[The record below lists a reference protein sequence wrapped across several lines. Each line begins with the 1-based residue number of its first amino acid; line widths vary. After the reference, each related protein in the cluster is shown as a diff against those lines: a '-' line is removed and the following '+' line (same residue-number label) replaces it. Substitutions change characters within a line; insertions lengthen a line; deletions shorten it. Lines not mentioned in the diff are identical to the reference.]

1 MEKRVYQYFTIVL
14 SQSFCL
20 CMYVNEYVIC
30 NYRNLNMANTTV
42 TGAQAIH
49 GQNPQVYL
57 LIMVNLP
64 FPLICLVSSGNCNQ
78 KPNL

>member
-1 MEKRVYQYFTIVL
+1 
-14 SQSFCL
+14 
-20 CMYVNEYVIC
+20 MYVNEYVIC
-30 NYRNLNMANTTV
+30 NYRHLNMANTTV

-57 LIMVNLP
+57 LIMVNP
-64 FPLICLVSSGNCNQ
+64 PSLICLVSSGNRNQ